1 MKLTDKIAYRLLAM
15 KNSEEGISNI
25 VSTVLIL
32 ILVVGAVALL
42 SDTMMTWLV
51 EKLEEIFG

>member
-1 MKLTDKIAYRLLAM
+1 MKLTDKIAYRLLEM

-32 ILVVGAVALL
+32 LLVVGAVTLL
-42 SDTMMTWLV
+42 SDTMMEWLQDMLDV
-51 EKLEEIFG
+51 IFG